1 MPTVRR
7 ILVGLDGSPLAET
20 ILPVVE
26 ALAAKLE
33 AAVTLLHVLPVPEHE
48 PAAAERPGVDRLVEH
63 ATQQASE
70 YLSGVQRRLASA
82 GVDVSPVVA
91 VGTPA
96 REIVRHAQGG
106 GFDLVALATHG
117 RSGLQQWIH
126 GSVADQVLHTTTI
139 PLLLVR
145 PGDGWA
151 AVPRGI
157 RRIVVPLDGSTEAE
171 AALRLAEPVAL
182 RCGLPL
188 ALVQFIEP
196 LNLEFAA
203 GPSGT
208 AYVGAQRIMDELLG
222 AAHEYLT
229 STADGLRARGLTV
242 TTEVSVARPAAGI
255 NDYTREHPESLV
267 VLTTHGRSG
276 WRRLLLGSVAR
287 RVVLTVA
294 APILV
299 CPLRGA
305 EEGAR

>member
-26 ALAAKLE
+26 LLAARLG
-33 AAVTLLHVLPVPEHE
+33 AAVTLLHVLPVPEHV
-48 PAAAERPGVDRLVEH
+48 PAAERLPVDRLVED
-63 ATQQASE
+63 ATRRASE
-70 YLSGVQRRLASA
+70 YLSGVKRRLASSGA
-82 GVDVSPVVA
+82 DVSLVVA

-96 REIVRHAQGG
+96 REIVQGAQAG

-157 RRIVVPLDGSTEAE
+157 RQIVVPLDGSTDAE

-182 RCGLPL
+182 RCELPL
-188 ALVQFIEP
+188 ALVRFVEP
-196 LNLEFAA
+196 LTLEYAA
-203 GPSGT
+203 GPSGM
-208 AYVGAQRIMDELLG
+208 AFVDVQRITDDLLR
-222 AAHEYLT
+222 AAREYLT
-229 STADGLRARGLTV
+229 TTADGLRARGLTV
-242 TTEVSVARPAAGI
+242 TTEVSVAQPAAGI
-255 NDYTREHPESLV
+255 ADYTREHPESLV

-299 CPLRGA
+299 CPLRRA
-305 EEGAR
+305 EEVTR

>member
-1 MPTVRR
+1 MPTVHR

-20 ILPVVE
+20 ILPAVE
-26 ALAAKLE
+26 VLAGRLGAQV
-33 AAVTLLHVLPVPEHE
+33 ALLHVVPVPEHG
-48 PAAAERPGVDRLVEH
+48 PAGKRPSADQFVEH
-63 ATQQASE
+63 ATRQASE
-70 YLSGVQRRLASA
+70 YLSGVQRRLASTGA
-82 GVDVSPVVA
+82 GVSLVVGA
-91 VGTPA
+91 GTPA
-96 REIVRHAQGG
+96 REIVRHAQTG

-151 AVPRGI
+151 ALPRGI

-182 RCGLPL
+182 RCEVPL
-188 ALVQFIEP
+188 ALVRFVEP
-196 LNLEFAA
+196 LTLEYAA
-203 GPSGT
+203 GPSGM
-208 AYVGAQRIMDELLG
+208 AFIDVQRIVDDLLG
-222 AAHEYLT
+222 AARDYLT
-229 STADGLRARGLTV
+229 TTADGLRARGLRV
-242 TTEVSVARPAAGI
+242 TTEVSVAQPAAGI
-255 NDYTREHPESLV
+255 AEYTREHPESLV

-299 CPLRGA
+299 CPPHRA
-305 EEGAR
+305 EEAAR